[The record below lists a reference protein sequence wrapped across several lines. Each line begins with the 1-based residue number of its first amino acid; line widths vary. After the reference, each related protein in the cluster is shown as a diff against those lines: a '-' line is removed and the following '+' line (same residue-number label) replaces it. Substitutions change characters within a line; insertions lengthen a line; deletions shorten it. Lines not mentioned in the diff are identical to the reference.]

1 MVARIIKHRD
11 KAIGKGDGERK
22 SCCDQ
27 AEENKTHWAY
37 GSTQIGSAEAGRR
50 NLGKDQEA
58 PEPLEQFGGRVGE
71 RACDPVDT
79 EKRERDH
86 VRKVKAIEIHREIV
100 DERRKKN
107 PFSEMNDEIGREHVG

>member
-1 MVARIIKHRD
+1 MVARIINHID
-11 KAIGKGDGERK
+11 KAIGKGDCERK

-71 RACDPVDT
+71 RRSEEHTSELQSLMRITYAGFCL
-79 EKRERDH
+79 
-86 VRKVKAIEIHREIV
+86 
-100 DERRKKN
+100 KKKKK
-107 PFSEMNDEIGREHVG
+107 S